1 MTPRVLSRHTA
12 FMLLELSALL
22 LVFLATVPGL
32 AWPLARRLPLDP
44 AEKLVAA
51 TALSLLGAYLTAWI
65 IFAAGL
71 PASAY
76 WSLPLLGVSGIVPHR
91 RSCLEVLRSPDARA
105 LALGQA
111 LISAWCVAWLSLVV
125 TYSGGGWAAD
135 WFEHWERAR
144 FFVERGAPDTLF
156 IGHATLT
163 ARPPLANVLVGAF
176 AALVQL
182 DFAVYQLASTVLASL
197 VFLPVALFARRW
209 GGPRAIALCVVAAML
224 NPLFLQ
230 NATFAWT
237 KLPAAFLALTG
248 LHFFLR
254 ALSAERPRTD
264 AILAAALLA
273 GGLLAHYSIG
283 PYVVLLAAGWVVRTW
298 TRRTEPEWWRATLAA
313 GLVGGL
319 VLATWFAWS
328 FLRYGTGGTLLAN
341 TTVLAADSS
350 ATGQLTRIALNLYDT
365 IVPHVLRSVDSL
377 LIAQKG
383 AWGAVRDTWFQL
395 YQVNLLFAFGSVA
408 WVALIVALVRAG
420 RQASPEARRGWA
432 AFAFGAVVLG
442 VGVHGARDTWG
453 LAHICLQ
460 PLVLLGL
467 AVLAAAWPRFSR
479 GWRALLI
486 AGATVD
492 FLLGIA
498 LHFAVQHLAYE
509 RWVGPPAFAAWQSNA
524 SASAVM
530 NMAAKLQHQLT
541 FFGERLNAPVALVL
555 GFLLASLSLAIVR
568 ARRAASAPPAGSA
581 S

>member
-1 MTPRVLSRHTA
+1 
-12 FMLLELSALL
+12 MLLELFALL
-22 LVFLATVPGL
+22 AVFLATVPGL
-32 AWPLARRLPLDP
+32 AWPLVRRLSLEP

-51 TALSLLGAYLTAWI
+51 TALSLLGAYLAAWI
-65 IFAAGL
+65 IYVAGL

-76 WSLPLLGVSGIVPHR
+76 WCLPLLGVSGLGPHR
-91 RSCLEVLRSPDARA
+91 RSFVATLRSPEARA
-105 LALGQA
+105 LAIGQT
-111 LISAWCVAWLSLVV
+111 LVTAWCLGWLALVS

-144 FFVERGAPDTLF
+144 FFIEGGAPETIF

-176 AALVQL
+176 ATLVRL
-182 DFAVYQLASTVLASL
+182 DFAVYQIASTLLASL
-197 VFLPVALFARRW
+197 VFLPAALFARRW
-209 GGPRAIALCVVAAML
+209 GGPRAIALLVVAAML

-237 KLPAAFLALTG
+237 KLPAAFMALTG

-254 ALSAERPRTD
+254 ALTAARPQSD
-264 AILAAALLA
+264 AMLAAALLA
-273 GGLLAHYSIG
+273 AGLLAHYSIG
-283 PYVVLLAAGWVVRTW
+283 PYVVLLAAGWLVRTW
-298 TRRTEPEWWRATLAA
+298 SRRAEPDWWRATLAA
-313 GLVGGL
+313 GLVGGG

-328 FLRYGTGGTLLAN
+328 FFRYGTGGTLLAN

-350 ATGQLTRIALNLYDT
+350 ITGQLTRIALNLRDT
-365 IVPHVLRSVDSL
+365 VVPHVLRSFDSS
-377 LIAQKG
+377 LIAQQG
-383 AWGAVRDTWFQL
+383 AWGALRDTWFQL

-408 WVALIVALVRAG
+408 WIALIVALVRAG
-420 RQASPEARRGWA
+420 REASAAARRGWTL
-432 AFAFGAVVLG
+432 FVLGAVVLG
-442 VGVHGARDTWG
+442 VAVHGARDTWG

-467 AVLAAAWPRFSR
+467 AALAAAWPRFSR

-486 AGATVD
+486 AGASVD

-541 FFGERLNAPVALVL
+541 FFGERLNAPASLVL
-555 GFLLASLSLAIVR
+555 VVLLALLSLAIAR
-568 ARRAASAPPAGSA
+568 ARIAATTHARPPAS
-581 S
+581 

>member
-1 MTPRVLSRHTA
+1 
-12 FMLLELSALL
+12 MLLELPALL
-22 LVFLATVPGL
+22 AVFLATVPGL
-32 AWPLARRLPLDP
+32 AWPQVRRLPLDP

-51 TALSLLGAYLTAWI
+51 TALSLLGAYLAAWFI
-65 IFAAGL
+65 YIAGL
-71 PASAY
+71 PASAL
-76 WSLPLLGVSGIVPHR
+76 WCLPLLGVSGLVPHR
-91 RSCLEVLRSPDARA
+91 RSCLEMLRAPDARA

-111 LISAWCVAWLSLVV
+111 LITAWCLAWLALVS

-144 FFVERGAPDTLF
+144 FFIERGAPDTIF

-176 AALVQL
+176 AALVRL
-182 DFAVYQLASTVLASL
+182 DFAVYQIASTVLASL
-197 VFLPVALFARRW
+197 VFLPVALFARRFHLRQGSGGHA
-209 GGPRAIALCVVAAML
+209 GGPRAIALCVVAVML

-254 ALSAERPRTD
+254 ALTAARPQMD
-264 AILAAALLA
+264 AVLAAALLA
-273 GGLLAHYSIG
+273 AGLLAHYSIG
-283 PYVVLLAAGWVVRTW
+283 PYVVLLAAGWIIRTW

-313 GLVGGL
+313 GFVGGS

-328 FLRYGTGGTLLAN
+328 LFRYGTGGTLLAN

-365 IVPHVLRSVDSL
+365 IVPHVLRSFDQS

-383 AWGAVRDTWFQL
+383 AWGALRDTWFQL
-395 YQVNLLFAFGSVA
+395 YQINLLFAFGSVA
-408 WVALIVALVRAG
+408 WIALIVALVRAG
-420 RQASPEARRGWA
+420 REASTAARRGWT
-432 AFAFGAVVLG
+432 AFATGAVVLG
-442 VGVHGARDTWG
+442 VAVHGARDTWG

-467 AVLAAAWPRFSR
+467 AVLVAAWARLSR
-479 GWRALLI
+479 SWRALLI
-486 AGATVD
+486 AGASVD

-509 RWVGPPAFAAWQSNA
+509 RWIGPPAFAAWQANA
-524 SASAVM
+524 STSAVM

-541 FFGERLNAPVALVL
+541 FFGERLNAPDALVL
-555 GFLLASLSLAIVR
+555 GFLLALLLLAIVR
-568 ARRAASAPPAGSA
+568 ARRAASAPTARSA
-581 S
+581 P